1 MNRLRIKRFR
11 KKVIDGA
18 IKCIECRY
26 TWSLFH
32 PNWKPKKRE
41 FFLIPTDTR
50 KASYQN
56 DSTSH
61 VIFLVLKILDR
72 PLYYWV
78 ILRTLVVDMCSP
90 QFRNLKPLKGFWL
103 MMLIVSSVIFLLC
116 MIIICGGLVCRPAW
130 LDKYFTYKIPSTQ
143 NSLAP
148 SPETVKRSRKQS
160 RISNKIE
167 GMVVLDVFR
176 VP

>member
-1 MNRLRIKRFR
+1 MSIHLIIVPPELKT
-11 KKVIDGA
+11 K
-18 IKCIECRY
+18 
-26 TWSLFH
+26 
-32 PNWKPKKRE
+32 KKRN
-41 FFLIPTDTR
+41 FSN
-50 KASYQN
+50 SYWYQESVLPKLLQKSR
-56 DSTSH
+56 DFSRPVCPSTAHFTSGS
-61 VIFLVLKILDR
+61 
-72 PLYYWV
+72 
-78 ILRTLVVDMCSP
+78 RTLVVDMCSP

-143 NSLAP
+143 SSVAP

-167 GMVVLDVFR
+167 GMVALDVFGYPSEIWS
-176 VP
+176 VHGYL

>member
-1 MNRLRIKRFR
+1 MVLSSVLNVDTLDHCSTRT
-11 KKVIDGA
+11 
-18 IKCIECRY
+18 E
-26 TWSLFH
+26 
-32 PNWKPKKRE
+32 NQKRE
-41 FFLIPTDTR
+41 IFLIPTDT
-50 KASYQN
+50 S
-56 DSTSH
+56 
-61 VIFLVLKILDR
+61 VLSKWLQKSRDFSRPVCPKKNR
-72 PLYYWV
+72 PLHYWF

-143 NSLAP
+143 SSLVP

-167 GMVVLDVFR
+167 GMVVLDVFGYPSEICS
-176 VP
+176 VHGYL

>member
-1 MNRLRIKRFR
+1 MTLN
-11 KKVIDGA
+11 
-18 IKCIECRY
+18 
-26 TWSLFH
+26 
-32 PNWKPKKRE
+32 
-41 FFLIPTDTR
+41 
-50 KASYQN
+50 
-56 DSTSH
+56 
-61 VIFLVLKILDR
+61 LKSRDLSGPVCHEYFSEDR
-72 PLYYWV
+72 PLWV

-103 MMLIVSSVIFLLC
+103 MMLIISSVIFLFC

-143 NSLAP
+143 SSLAP

-167 GMVVLDVFR
+167 GKVVLGVCGYPSEICS
-176 VP
+176 VHGYL